1 MIFDH
6 KYLMNISSEDWL
18 FEKLE
23 EFDPS
28 KYQKED
34 KDIINLKWLM
44 EYIWEYVYISI
55 VNNQKK
61 NSTLGVFEA
70 IVLYGK
76 YGLVG
81 EQFGFMEIFKRS
93 YDYNKSKES
102 LESLLR
108 LGIEFNNYLYQWSY
122 LISLSYV
129 LE

>member
-28 KYQKED
+28 KYQKQD